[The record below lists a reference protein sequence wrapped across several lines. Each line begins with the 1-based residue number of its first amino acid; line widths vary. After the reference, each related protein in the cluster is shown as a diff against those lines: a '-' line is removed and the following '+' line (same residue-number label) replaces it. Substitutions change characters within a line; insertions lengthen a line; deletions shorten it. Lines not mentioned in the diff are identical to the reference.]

1 MWGGVGHT
9 SEAGVSRRRGL
20 LRSDHQTVGLL
31 LSLPVPTLEAP
42 NCQQGPPGLPVLSS
56 CHWHFHPCSMTLGR
70 TDHALWTRPK
80 LQPIPLCIATWLSCQ
95 VPKSPVVTRQR
106 SPTTEG
112 GELACQ
118 IQGATGSKKL
128 GGTHRQ
134 LPPRLAE
141 TLLTSEWL
149 RCSAGERARLACDPR
164 TNLEQHLSLWRL
176 WSTRLRG
183 GYASSNVPGGL
194 GVQER
199 PSKTPPSPL
208 YRT

>member
-9 SEAGVSRRRGL
+9 SEAGVSRRGGL

-70 TDHALWTRPK
+70 THHALWTRPK

-95 VPKSPVVTRQR
+95 VPKSPVGTRQS

-118 IQGATGSKKL
+118 IKGATGSKKL
-128 GGTHRQ
+128 GGLTGNSR
-134 LPPRLAE
+134 PRLAE
-141 TLLTSEWL
+141 TLLTSEW
-149 RCSAGERARLACDPR
+149 EREPAWPVTPEQTWNSIFLCGGFGARVLGAAMQVPMF
-164 TNLEQHLSLWRL
+164 
-176 WSTRLRG
+176 
-183 GYASSNVPGGL
+183 PGGWGCRRGPL
-194 GVQER
+194 R
-199 PSKTPPSPL
+199 LPPSPL